1 MNYNPNTPAAE
12 MVPLPRAP
20 QVFGLSRSAFYRL
33 AADGKIR
40 MVKMGG
46 RTLVDAS
53 TVRAFL
59 ATLPAMQPRPD
70 ATRKAG
76 AQRVAG

>member
-1 MNYNPNTPAAE
+1 MNYNSNIPAAE

-40 MVKMGG
+40 MVKMGS
-46 RTLVDAS
+46 RTLGDAGS
-53 TVRAFL
+53 VRSVL

-70 ATRKAG
+70 AGRKAG
-76 AQRVAG
+76 GQ

>member
-1 MNYNPNTPAAE
+1 MTTHYTNAPE

-20 QVFGLSRSAFYRL
+20 VTFGLSRSNLYRL

-40 MVKMGG
+40 MVKIAS

-53 TVRAFL
+53 SVRAFL
-59 ATLPAMQPRPD
+59 ATLPEVQPRHDP
-70 ATRKAG
+70 RRAG
-76 AQRVAG
+76 GR

>member
-1 MNYNPNTPAAE
+1 MNHSPNNPAPE

-40 MVKMGG
+40 MVKMGS
-46 RTLVDAS
+46 RTLVDAGS
-53 TVRAFL
+53 VRAFL
-59 ATLPAMQPRPD
+59 STLPAMQPRPD
-70 ATRKAG
+70 ADRKAG
-76 AQRVAG
+76 GQ

>member
-1 MNYNPNTPAAE
+1 MNHSPNNPAPE

-40 MVKMGG
+40 MVKMGA
-46 RTLVDAS
+46 RTLVDAAS
-53 TVRAFL
+53 VRSFL

-70 ATRKAG
+70 AGRQG
-76 AQRVAG
+76 GGR